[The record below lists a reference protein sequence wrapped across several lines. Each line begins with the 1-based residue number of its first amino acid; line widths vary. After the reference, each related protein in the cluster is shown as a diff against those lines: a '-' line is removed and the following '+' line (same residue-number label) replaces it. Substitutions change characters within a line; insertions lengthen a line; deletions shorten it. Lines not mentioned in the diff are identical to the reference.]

1 MFVSQEL
8 KNHFETSPT
17 IQTRSLVLAEW
28 NMNMPDNIFYV
39 GNYRYRP
46 TGDEVK
52 FQTLPSSF
60 DPLDAGDYY
69 TDATDSEISI
79 NGGVDDQDLPQLFTS
94 IEQKRKL
101 LYSLEDC
108 LKPFRPRSGINK
120 PLFFDRSNQYLSN
133 SGVFMAQRPR
143 YYMSSRYD
151 EFKYWNSYRKE
162 NGIERGI
169 AKNILNG
176 SYYIDDA
183 APFVVYKEQVP
194 TNRIVVKMQ
203 TNVGNVNLQDFVNF
217 SSINAD
223 PFFGESN
230 KTTPK
235 RWKIQCLKN
244 NNWVDAYSFNENSTK
259 ADGSPIIGPD
269 GYVELE
275 YGLVVPDKYA
285 DIFVFADIYPST
297 TLLPESS
304 INGYAYLVLE
314 TNDSIGTY
322 YIWNGIDQAYE
333 TFTPTYGWTVGSE
346 SITSRTNFVYTLV
359 SPQFFTDPI
368 NGESKSREF
377 TYIRGIR
384 IVAEIMNKKDSTF
397 DLIEMSPR
405 LVVDVSDNIIDYN
418 IKKSLSDL
426 GNTALPVGQLLASTG
441 SLSLF
446 DSEQA
451 FNPIN
456 TDSIIKNYL
465 RKNIKFIFYEK
476 ILNVENYDYCVPI
489 KTLYSEGMPQA
500 DVTGGIL
507 SLELRDFYFF
517 LESMPAPR
525 MLVTNVSLSYAICL
539 LLDYIGFVNYS
550 FKRVDNEQDPIIP
563 YLFIAPDQNVAEVL
577 NQLAVATQTSMFFD
591 EYNNFIVMSKDYLMP
606 TQLQRNTDMQ
616 LLGNSNQSV
625 SGIIENQTTSS
636 IPNIIAINSEDKKVF
651 NDGKINYTTRYI
663 QKTYGSV
670 NQANVLDQDK
680 TWIYKPTLL
689 WEISATNAT
698 KTINESITS
707 KTENYILSAMP
718 LNSDLSSELPT
729 VLNNSIINN
738 TIDIGEN
745 VYYLTRNQGYFYSNG
760 EIIRYDAVQYSVT
773 GVGNVYISNNQ
784 EYQKYFAALP
794 FNGKIYPTGL
804 IRIFSTPYYE
814 SIDSLTRLQAGEVYE
829 HGRGQFG
836 TQVTSHFAGINNY
849 WSDNEYVRGI
859 DMQSQYLFTTETNP
873 TMPAT
878 SVGPAGINNNLSKQ
892 TSRNGIIKNLNATNF
907 LTETEVNKLSSTQA
921 GVVQASALIIDGPS
935 FKTTEKPINFVSYVY
950 KKLDSAFKVFGTRIR
965 VVGKIE
971 NNEIRGQTPIGSM
984 PYYQLGATQPN
995 QSISIGGGSGGMGV
1009 LVNPET
1015 NNGYYF
1021 EIIALT
1027 ENNIESYLNLNEK
1040 GQSNISINNVV
1051 FYKIKKETASDK
1063 AIPIK
1068 LYGGLTQINVD
1079 SGNFA
1084 GYQRASAEEDTTV
1097 YDLTVEYQDI
1107 GNTRR
1112 FFLYINNQLIQV
1124 VDDVDPLPIY
1134 NNMALFSRGSSRC
1147 MFEHVYALSGNYAEG
1162 FDSSV
1167 TETLSSAFKN
1177 KEVST
1182 NESFRKYAMSG
1193 VVQSTYL
1200 SGISAQQPPKYN
1212 IYFEEFG
1219 SIMRECA
1226 YFNIRYDRAY
1236 PALYSKLAPPINKN
1250 LAYTVSGFY
1259 SDSYGAEFLVFNSTD
1274 NFLVLDETGVNPLR
1288 IQGIAFTQNTTHELT
1303 VDEYFKKKGNLSN
1316 PPFKGNTLT
1325 YSPLVQKNKYDEI
1338 KLSRLIYGKNEFS
1351 ISTDYIQTQ
1360 DDAEALMGWIV
1371 SKIMNPKKS
1380 IGVKVFATPT
1390 IQLGDILTI
1399 NYKNGDLDLVALPTD
1414 RFVVYNIEYSRTVD
1428 GPDMTIYLSEV

>member
-8 KNHFETSPT
+8 KTHFETSPT
-17 IQTRSLVLAEW
+17 VQTRSLVLAEW

-46 TGDEVK
+46 IGDEVK

-60 DPLDAGDYY
+60 DSLDAGDYY

-79 NGGVDDQDLPQLFTS
+79 NGGVDNQDLPQLFTS

-133 SGVFMAQRPR
+133 SGVLMAQRPR

-162 NGIERGI
+162 NEIERGI

-183 APFVVYKEQVP
+183 APFVVYKKQVP
-194 TNRIVVKMQ
+194 TNRIVIKMQ
-203 TNVGNVNLQDFVNF
+203 TNVGDANLQDFVNF

-223 PFFGESN
+223 PLFGELN

-235 RWKIQCLKN
+235 RWKIQYLKN
-244 NNWVDAYSFNENSTK
+244 NNWIDAYSFNENSTRP
-259 ADGSPIIGPD
+259 DGTSIIGSD
-269 GYVELE
+269 GYLELE
-275 YGLVVPDKYA
+275 YGLIVPDEYSNKF
-285 DIFVFADIYPST
+285 IFADTYSST
-297 TLLPESS
+297 ALLPESS
-304 INGYAYLVLE
+304 IDGYAYLVLE
-314 TNDSIGTY
+314 SANGKGTY
-322 YIWNGIDQAYE
+322 YIWNNTSQAYE
-333 TFTPTYGWTVGSE
+333 TFTPTYGWTIGSE
-346 SITSRTNFVYTLV
+346 SITAKTNFVQNLV
-359 SPQFFTDPI
+359 SPEFFIDPT
-368 NGESKSREF
+368 NGESRSRDF
-377 TYIRGIR
+377 VYIRGIR
-384 IVAEIMNKKDSTF
+384 IVVETMNKKDSTF

-405 LVVDVSDNIIDYN
+405 LVVDISDRVINYN

-441 SLSLF
+441 SLSIF
-446 DSEQA
+446 DVDQA

-456 TDSIIKNYL
+456 LNSIIKDYL
-465 RKNIKFIFYEK
+465 RKNIKFLFYEK

-489 KTLYSEGMPQA
+489 KTLYSEGMPQS
-500 DVTGGIL
+500 DITGGTL

-525 MLVTNVSLSYAICL
+525 MLVTNVSLSYAVCL
-539 LLDYIGFVNYS
+539 LLDYIGFTNYS

-577 NQLAVATQTSMFFD
+577 NQLAVSTQTAMFFD

-606 TQLQRNTDMQ
+606 TELQRSADLQ
-616 LLGNSNQSV
+616 LLGNNNQFV
-625 SGIIENQTTSS
+625 SGIIQNQTTSN
-636 IPNIIAINSEDKKVF
+636 IPNIIAISSEDKKIF

-663 QKTYGSV
+663 QKSYGSI

-680 TWIYKPTLL
+680 TWVYKPSLL
-689 WEISATNAT
+689 WEVSGTNET
-698 KTINESITS
+698 KTINESVS
-707 KTENYILSAMP
+707 KSDNYILAAMP
-718 LNSDLSSELPT
+718 LNSDLSSALPT
-729 VLNNSIINN
+729 VVNGLIINN

-760 EIIRYDAVQYSVT
+760 EIIRYDAVQYNIT
-773 GVGNVYISNNQ
+773 RVGNVYISNNQ

-814 SIDSLTRLQAGEVYE
+814 SIGDISRLQPGAVYE

-836 TQVTSHFAGINNY
+836 TQVTSHFAGINTY
-849 WSDNEYVRGI
+849 WSNNEYVRGI
-859 DMQSQYLFTTETNP
+859 DMQSQYLFTTELNP
-873 TMPAT
+873 TIPAT
-878 SVGPAGINNNLSKQ
+878 SVGAAGVNNVLSKQ
-892 TSRNGIIKNLNATNF
+892 TSRTGIIKNLNATNF
-907 LTETEVNKLSSTQA
+907 LTETEVNQLSSTKA
-921 GVVQASALIIDGPS
+921 GVVQASALIINGPS
-935 FKTTEKPINFVSYVY
+935 FKTTETPINFVSYVY
-950 KKLDSAFKVFGTRIR
+950 KNLDNAFKTFGTRVRI
-965 VVGKIE
+965 VGKIE
-971 NNEIRGQTPIGSM
+971 NNEVRGQTPIGSM
-984 PYYQLGATQPN
+984 PYYQLGGIQPN
-995 QSISIGGGSGGMGV
+995 QNISIGGGSGGLGL

-1027 ENNIESYLNLNEK
+1027 ENNVESYLNLNENGK
-1040 GQSNISINNVV
+1040 SNISINNVV

-1068 LYGGLTQINVD
+1068 LYGGLNQINID
-1079 SGNFA
+1079 SGTFA

-1124 VDDVDPLPIY
+1124 VDDPDPLPIY

-1177 KEVST
+1177 KEVGT

-1200 SGISAQQPPKYN
+1200 SGISAQQPPKYK

-1259 SDSYGAEFLVFNSTD
+1259 SDSYGAEFLIFNSTD
-1274 NFLVLDETGVNPLR
+1274 NYLILDETSGNYLR

-1303 VDEYFKKKGNLSN
+1303 VDEYFKKKGNLSD

-1351 ISTDYIQTQ
+1351 ISTEYIQTQ

-1371 SKIMNPKKS
+1371 NKIMTPKKS
-1380 IGVKVFATPT
+1380 IGVKIFATPT
-1390 IQLGDILTI
+1390 IQLGDIVTI
-1399 NYKNGDLDLVALPTD
+1399 NYKDSNDLDLVATEND
-1414 RFVVYNIEYSRTVD
+1414 RFVVYNIEYSRNVD

>member
-1 MFVSQEL
+1 LFVSQEL
-8 KNHFETSPT
+8 KTHFETSPT

-60 DPLDAGDYY
+60 DSLDAGDYY

-162 NGIERGI
+162 DSVERGI

-183 APFVVYKEQVP
+183 VPFVVYKEQVP

-203 TNVGNVNLQDFVNF
+203 TNIGNVDLQDFVNF
-217 SSINAD
+217 SSVNAD
-223 PFFGESN
+223 PFFGELN

-235 RWKIQCLKN
+235 RWKVQYLKN
-244 NNWVDAYSFNENSTK
+244 NNWVDAYSFNENSTRS
-259 ADGSPIIGPD
+259 DGSPIIGSD

-275 YGLVVPDKYA
+275 YGLIIPSEYA
-285 DIFVFADIYPST
+285 DTFVFAETYSST

-314 TNDSIGTY
+314 TSNGIGTY
-322 YIWNGIDQAYE
+322 HVWNSTSQAYE
-333 TFTPTYGWTVGSE
+333 TFTPTYGWTIGSE
-346 SITSRTNFVYTLV
+346 SINPKTNFVKDLV
-359 SPQFFTDPI
+359 SPGLFVDPI
-368 NGESKSREF
+368 SGESRYREF
-377 TYIRGIR
+377 AYIRGIR

-405 LVVDVSDNIIDYN
+405 LVVDVSDEVINYN

-441 SLSLF
+441 SISIF
-446 DSEQA
+446 DAEQA

-456 TDSIIKNYL
+456 INSIIKDYL
-465 RKNIKFIFYEK
+465 RKNIKFTFYEK

-489 KTLYSEGMPQA
+489 KTLYSEGMPQS
-500 DVTGGIL
+500 DVTGGSL

-539 LLDYIGFVNYS
+539 LLDYIGFANYS

-606 TQLQRNTDMQ
+606 TELQRSADIQ
-616 LLGNSNQSV
+616 LLGNNNQSI
-625 SGIIENQTTSS
+625 SGIIENQTTSN
-636 IPNIIAINSEDKKVF
+636 IPNIIAITAEDKKIF

-663 QKTYGSV
+663 QRSYGSV
-670 NQANVLDQDK
+670 NQANVLEEGK

-689 WEISATNAT
+689 WEVANVEPL
-698 KTINESITS
+698 KTINEKIS
-707 KTENYILSAMP
+707 ENGNYILAAMP
-718 LNSDLSSELPT
+718 LNSDLSNTLPN
-729 VLNNSIINN
+729 VFGNLVINN

-745 VYYLTRNQGYFYSNG
+745 VYYLSKNQGYFYSNG
-760 EIIRYDAVQYSVT
+760 EIIRYDAVQYSIT

-794 FNGKIYPTGL
+794 FNGKIYRTGL

-814 SIDSLTRLQAGEVYE
+814 SIGSLTRLQAGEVYE

-836 TQVTSHFAGINNY
+836 TQITSHFAGINPY
-849 WSDNEYVRGI
+849 WSDNNNVRGI
-859 DMQSQYLFTTETNP
+859 EMQSQYLFTTEINP
-873 TMPAT
+873 TIPAT
-878 SVGPAGINNNLSKQ
+878 SVGAAGISNDLAKQ
-892 TSRNGIIKNLNATNF
+892 TSRNGIIKNSNVTNF
-907 LTETEVNKLSSTQA
+907 LTETEVNQLSSTQA
-921 GVVQASALIIDGPS
+921 GVVQASALIINGPS
-935 FKTTEKPINFVSYVY
+935 FKTTQTPINLVSYVY
-950 KKLDSAFKVFGTRIR
+950 KKLDSAFKTFGTRIR

-971 NNEIRGQTPIGSM
+971 NNEIKGQTPFGTM
-984 PYYQLGATQPN
+984 TYYQTGSTVPN
-995 QSISIGGGSGGMGV
+995 QDPNIGGGSGGMGV

-1027 ENNIESYLNLNEK
+1027 ANNVESYLNLNQNGE
-1040 GQSNISINNVV
+1040 SNISINNVV

-1079 SGNFA
+1079 SGTFA
-1084 GYQRASAEEDTTV
+1084 GYQRVSAEEDTTV

-1112 FFLYINNQLIQV
+1112 FFLYINNQLIQI
-1124 VDDVDPLPIY
+1124 VDDTDPLPIY

-1177 KEVST
+1177 KEVGT
-1182 NESFRKYAMSG
+1182 DESFRKYAMSG

-1226 YFNIRYDRAY
+1226 YFNIRYDKAY

-1259 SDSYGAEFLVFNSTD
+1259 SDSYGAEFLIFNSTD
-1274 NFLVLDETGVNPLR
+1274 NFLVLDETSVNKLR

-1303 VDEYFKKKGNLSN
+1303 VDEYFKKKGNLSD

-1351 ISTDYIQTQ
+1351 ISTDYIQTE
-1360 DDAEALMGWIV
+1360 DDAEALMGWII
-1371 SKIMNPKKS
+1371 SKIMTPKKS
-1380 IGVKVFATPT
+1380 IGVKIFATPT
-1390 IQLGDILTI
+1390 IQLGDIVTI
-1399 NYKNGDLDLVALPTD
+1399 NYKDSNDLDLVATEND
-1414 RFVVYNIEYSRTVD
+1414 RFVVYNIEYSRNID